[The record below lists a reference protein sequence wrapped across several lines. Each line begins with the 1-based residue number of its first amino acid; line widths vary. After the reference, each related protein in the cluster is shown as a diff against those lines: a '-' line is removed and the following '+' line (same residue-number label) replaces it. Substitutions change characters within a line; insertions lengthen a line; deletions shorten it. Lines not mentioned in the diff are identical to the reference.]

1 MKLKGFLVIVILG
14 AAVYMILH
22 YVQSGVNS
30 DLPEKIQSINKT
42 GDMTTEMNMKS
53 LQREIVS
60 YMVEHGDTPET
71 LDKIF
76 LMKPWLKGIADV
88 WGTPFDYK
96 RISDSSF
103 LLLSAG
109 KDMKFNTPDDIALEY

>member
-30 DLPEKIQSINKT
+30 DLPKKIQAINKVGGT
-42 GDMTTEMNMKS
+42 TTEMNMKS

-60 YMVEHGDTPET
+60 YMAEHGDPPET

-76 LMKPWLKGIADV
+76 LMKPWLKGISDV
-88 WGTPFDYK
+88 WGTRIDYK

>member
-1 MKLKGFLVIVILG
+1 MKLKGFLVIFILG
-14 AAVYMILH
+14 AAIYLILH
-22 YVQSGVNS
+22 YVQSGPDS
-30 DLPEKIQSINKT
+30 DLPEKIQAISKT

-60 YMVEHGDTPET
+60 YMAEHGDTPES
-71 LDKIF
+71 LDKIIRV
-76 LMKPWLKGIADV
+76 KPWLKGIADV

-96 RISDSSF
+96 RISDTSF

-109 KDMKFNTPDDIALEY
+109 KDMKFNTSDDIVLEY

>member
-1 MKLKGFLVIVILG
+1 MKLKGFLVIIILG
-14 AAVYMILH
+14 AAIYVILH
-22 YVQSGVNS
+22 YIQSGVDS
-30 DLPEKIQSINKT
+30 DLPEKIQAISKT
-42 GDMTTEMNMKS
+42 GEMTTEMNMKS

-60 YMVEHGDTPET
+60 YMAEQGDTPES

-76 LMKPWLKGIADV
+76 ILKPSLKGIADV
-88 WGTPFDYK
+88 WGTRIDYK

-109 KDMKFNTPDDIALEY
+109 KDMKFNTSDDILLEY